1 MTVDV
6 NPNKASDVTAA
17 RPSWV
22 KRRILSG
29 NRLHK
34 WLILLLAAG
43 GLGLYGW
50 HWWSMGQL
58 RDALEKESAARQIQ
72 VQGMIDTQTRSS
84 LRLTAM
90 ALGWAASQAMQR
102 EELTAVDEHITRMV
116 KVGPVKLVAV
126 IDRDGVVRVSTNK
139 KLEGTPGSTAL
150 PGAPLTA
157 KEPTVVERGAELVMV
172 APLDYALG
180 TAVLIYDRPML
191 PGAPPAVPAS
201 APPAPAGQPAPAP
214 PQ

>member
-6 NPNKASDVTAA
+6 NQSNASNVTAA
-17 RPSWV
+17 RPSWFQ
-22 KRRILSG
+22 RRILSG

-50 HWWSMGQL
+50 QWWSMSEL
-58 RDALEKESAARQIQ
+58 RDALAKESAARQTQ
-72 VQGMIDTQTRSS
+72 VQSMIDAQTQSS

-116 KVGPVKLVAV
+116 KEGPVKLVAV
-126 IDRDGVVRVSTNK
+126 LDRDGLVRVSTNK

-157 KEPTVVERGAELVMV
+157 KEPTVIERGAELLVV

-180 TAVLIYDRPML
+180 TAVLVYDRPTL
-191 PGAPPAVPAS
+191 PGAPTPAAAQPA
-201 APPAPAGQPAPAP
+201 QPAPATK
-214 PQ
+214 